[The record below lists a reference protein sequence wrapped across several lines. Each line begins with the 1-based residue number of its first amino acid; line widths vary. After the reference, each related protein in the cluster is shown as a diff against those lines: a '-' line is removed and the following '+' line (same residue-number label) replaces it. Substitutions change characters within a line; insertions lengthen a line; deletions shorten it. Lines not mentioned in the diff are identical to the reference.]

1 EDLHDEG
8 QVSWVLGQCATGL
21 VACLNAQSTL
31 LPDERLEAEGRGYL
45 LTTLFDLWKF
55 GCDYGGVEVDIAAAI
70 AGNATTDERKE
81 VEAWLRQQMRPGQD
95 SSSKWHN
102 SSIVNFLVTLKQAG
116 HCSDEDVLEEYRN
129 ASLYKEL
136 TEKYLQFGR
145 THEALDVAQANVTE
159 PRDVTWFAEELLK
172 SGEAWQ
178 EQALA
183 FVEMRLKEVEYALQS
198 NPKDFTSAR
207 SVDAYRHW
215 LGEKYSIYGKTEQTL
230 NIALARFQAGSDD
243 TTYRS
248 VRSAAQ
254 VAGQPEDVW
263 SGLRPQLLRTL
274 EQQNRWAALIS
285 IYLEEKEVGQAL
297 SALAEMEHAP
307 GTSPYGYGYRSGSG
321 LSQYQ
326 AQVAQAAEEPYPDD
340 AIRLYKSL
348 AQKLIDARERE
359 SYRQAVSY
367 LTRVR
372 LLYQKQERE
381 LEWQAYIANLR
392 NSNKD
397 RRALKEELDK
407 KGI

>member
-1 EDLHDEG
+1 
-8 QVSWVLGQCATGL
+8 
-21 VACLNAQSTL
+21 
-31 LPDERLEAEGRGYL
+31 
-45 LTTLFDLWKF
+45 
-55 GCDYGGVEVDIAAAI
+55 
-70 AGNATTDERKE
+70 
-81 VEAWLRQQMRPGQD
+81 
-95 SSSKWHN
+95 
-102 SSIVNFLVTLKQAG
+102 
-116 HCSDEDVLEEYRN
+116 
-129 ASLYKEL
+129 
-136 TEKYLQFGR
+136 
-145 THEALDVAQANVTE
+145 
-159 PRDVTWFAEELLK
+159 
-172 SGEAWQ
+172 
-178 EQALA
+178 
-183 FVEMRLKEVEYALQS
+183 
-198 NPKDFTSAR
+198 
-207 SVDAYRHW
+207 
-215 LGEKYSIYGKTEQTL
+215 
-230 NIALARFQAGSDD
+230 
-243 TTYRS
+243 
-248 VRSAAQ
+248 
-254 VAGQPEDVW
+254 
-263 SGLRPQLLRTL
+263 LRPQLLRTL

-348 AQKLIDARERE
+348 AQKLIDVRGRE

-407 KGI
+407 KGM